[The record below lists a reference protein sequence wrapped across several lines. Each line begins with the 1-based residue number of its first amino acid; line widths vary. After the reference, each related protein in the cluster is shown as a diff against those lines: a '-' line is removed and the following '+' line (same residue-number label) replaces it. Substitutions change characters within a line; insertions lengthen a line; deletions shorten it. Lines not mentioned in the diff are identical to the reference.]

1 MKYVFRRN
9 SSVGAMDAESDEQ
22 FLRDC
27 FLDTGDLESLI
38 DSDNPKRI
46 VVGRVGAGKS
56 ALLARLLE
64 TQSNAFELRAETLSL
79 SLSLI
84 HD

>member
-46 VVGRVGAGKS
+46 VVGRVGAGK
-56 ALLARLLE
+56 ALYLRGSWRPSRMPSSFAR
-64 TQSNAFELRAETLSL
+64 R
-79 SLSLI
+79 
-84 HD
+84 HYR